1 MKNNSIID
9 LVWELGDIL
18 SSKENISNSNMGYIN
33 IYNTNSLLK
42 NQISDIWKLRD
53 TYSSIK
59 RIESYSNNM
68 VIRLQ

>member
-33 IYNTNSLLK
+33 ISNTNSLLK

-59 RIESYSNNM
+59 RIESYNNNM